1 MGGGEPVSGMTA
13 IGLGARLLAAV
24 VLMALLGLIAHA
36 IYKAGGDAREA
47 PWLKREAATNADAA
61 TRIKAAEERVHAAE
75 HKAAH
80 AQADIDVAYQR
91 GLQENQN
98 AKDAAVAELRA
109 GRRLFIG
116 AQCPAGGSAVPDPAA
131 PAGIGDG
138 GARAELSEPAAE
150 WLVGLAS
157 EADAV
162 ARQLS
167 ACQAVIR
174 ADRP

>member
-1 MGGGEPVSGMTA
+1 VSG
-13 IGLGARLLAAV
+13 IGLGVKLFAALVLAAV
-24 VLMALLGLIAHA
+24 LGFIAYLI
-36 IYKAGGDAREA
+36 YNAGGDAREA

-61 TRIKAAEERVHAAE
+61 ARIKAAEDRVRAAV
-75 HKAAH
+75 ARATQ
-80 AQADIDVAYQR
+80 ARADIDAAYQR
-91 GLQENQN
+91 GLQENDD
-98 AKDAAVAELRA
+98 AKNTALAQLRA

-116 AQCPAGGSAVPDPAA
+116 AQCPASGSAVPDPAA
-131 PAGIGDG
+131 PAGVGDG

-162 ARQLS
+162 ARQLA

>member
-1 MGGGEPVSGMTA
+1 MSPYAVGIRIAV
-13 IGLGARLLAAV
+13 LFAA
-24 VLMALLGLIAHA
+24 LALLGWIAHR
-36 IYKAGGDAREA
+36 IYEAGGDAREA
-47 PWLKREAATNADAA
+47 TWLKREAATNADAVV
-61 TRIKAAEERVHAAE
+61 RIKAAEERVRAAE
-75 HKAAH
+75 ARATQ
-80 AQADIDVAYQR
+80 AQADIDAAYQR

-116 AQCPAGGSAVPDPAA
+116 AQCPPAGNAVPGATA
-131 PAGIGDG
+131 PARSGDG

-162 ARQLS
+162 ARQLA

>member
-1 MGGGEPVSGMTA
+1 MNG
-13 IGLGARLLAAV
+13 IGVGVKLFAALFLAAF
-24 VLMALLGLIAHA
+24 LGLIVHV

-61 TRIKAAEERVHAAE
+61 ARIKAAEERVRAAV
-75 HKAAH
+75 ARATQ
-80 AQADIDVAYQR
+80 AQADIDAAYQR
-91 GLQENQN
+91 GLKENDD
-98 AKDAAVAELRA
+98 AKNVALAQLRA

-116 AQCPAGGSAVPDPAA
+116 AQCPPGGSAVPDPAA
-131 PAGIGDG
+131 PASGGDG
-138 GARAELSEPAAE
+138 GATAELSEPAAE

-162 ARQLS
+162 ARQLT